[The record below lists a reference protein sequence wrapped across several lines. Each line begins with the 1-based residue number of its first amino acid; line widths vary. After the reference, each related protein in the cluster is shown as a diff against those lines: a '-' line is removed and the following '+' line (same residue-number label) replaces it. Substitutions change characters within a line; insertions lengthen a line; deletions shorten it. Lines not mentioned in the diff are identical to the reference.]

1 MGLDGN
7 ENEGILL
14 LPLAAVG
21 DSVLV
26 AISDTSGESSGLVEC
41 DFIVEAAGV
50 IKKEDGEVGSAVG
63 AVSGDEES
71 CWFCLCLLSSIII
84 SMGVVT

>member
-26 AISDTSGESSGLVEC
+26 AISDASDASSGLLEC
-41 DFIVEAAGV
+41 AFISEVPGV
-50 IKKEDGEVGSAVG
+50 TKTKEGEVGSAVG
-63 AVSGDEES
+63 SVSGDE
-71 CWFCLCLLSSIII
+71 
-84 SMGVVT
+84 GA